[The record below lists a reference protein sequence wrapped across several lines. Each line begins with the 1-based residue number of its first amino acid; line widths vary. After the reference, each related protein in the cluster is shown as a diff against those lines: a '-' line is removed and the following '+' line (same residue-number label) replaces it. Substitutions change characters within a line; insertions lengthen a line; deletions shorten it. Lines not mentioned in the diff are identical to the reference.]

1 MSWLADNANIVY
13 ILLGLVTLAFLSAG
27 WITRRVKFFALAGI
41 PILLMVVFWLLTR
54 LVVTDQQQLQ
64 ASVDEMADAAV
75 KGDAQGLF
83 KHVARDFRHK
93 QLTREQLAA
102 FIKNAVTTY
111 KITEVK
117 IREFEVVEISRA
129 KRSAKV
135 NFRAS
140 VFDKDSVLA
149 VMFCIGE
156 FVLED
161 EQWKLKAIDFRN
173 AANPDLPMQ
182 GAP

>member
-13 ILLGLVTLAFLSAG
+13 ILLGLVALGFLSAG

-41 PILLMVVFWLLTR
+41 PILIMVLFWLLTG
-54 LVVTDQQQLQ
+54 LVVTDQRQLHT
-64 ASVDEMADAAV
+64 SVDEMASAAI
-75 KGDAQGLF
+75 KGDAAGLF
-83 KHVARDFRHK
+83 KHLSRDFRHK
-93 QLTREQLAA
+93 QLTREQLAE
-102 FIKNAVTTY
+102 FIKKAVTIH

-117 IREFEVVEISRA
+117 IREFEVVEVSRA
-129 KRSAKV
+129 KGSAKV

-140 VFDKDSVLA
+140 IFDNDGVIA
-149 VMFCIGE
+149 VVFCIGD

-161 EQWKLKAIDFRN
+161 DQWKLKAIDFRN

>member
-1 MSWLADNANIVY
+1 MSWLADNANYVY
-13 ILLGLVTLAFLSAG
+13 ILLGLVALGFLSAG

-41 PILLMVVFWLLTR
+41 PIGIMVLFWLLTR

-64 ASVDEMADAAV
+64 TAVDEMASAAI
-75 KGDAQGLF
+75 KGDAAGLF
-83 KHVARDFRHK
+83 KHVSRDFRHK
-93 QLTREQLAA
+93 QMTREQLAG
-102 FIKNAVTTY
+102 FIKNAVTAH

-117 IREFEVVEISRA
+117 IREFEVVEVSRA
-129 KRSAKV
+129 TRSAKV

-140 VFDKDSVLA
+140 IFDKDSVLA
-149 VMFCIGE
+149 LTFCIGD

-161 EQWKLKAIDFRN
+161 DQWKLKAIDFRN
-173 AANPDLPMQ
+173 AANPDQPMQ